1 MSEHLAT
8 LTWNRGES
16 GFGYKEYPR
25 THQWH
30 FPRSGQS
37 VRAAA
42 APAYLGAA
50 DCVDPEE
57 AFTAALSSCHLLTF
71 LAIASMSGYVVD
83 SYGDTPVGYLEKGEN
98 GKPWLSRIVLHP
110 VITFSG
116 DKRPSPEDLDQ
127 LHHKAHLECFLANS
141 VKTKVTWG

>member
-1 MSEHLAT
+1 
-8 LTWNRGES
+8 
-16 GFGYKEYPR
+16 
-25 THQWH
+25 
-30 FPRSGQS
+30 
-37 VRAAA
+37 
-42 APAYLGAA
+42 
-50 DCVDPEE
+50 
-57 AFTAALSSCHLLTF
+57 
-71 LAIASMSGYVVD
+71 MSGYVVD

-98 GKPWLSRIVLHP
+98 GKSWLSRIVLHP